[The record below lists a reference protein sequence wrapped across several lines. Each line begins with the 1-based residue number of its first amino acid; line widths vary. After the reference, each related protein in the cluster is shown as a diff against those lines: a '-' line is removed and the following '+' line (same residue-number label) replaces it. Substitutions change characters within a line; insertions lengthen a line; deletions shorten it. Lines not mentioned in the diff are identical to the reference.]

1 MSFEFLTGLPG
12 TVFFGIFAL
21 ILTLVIA
28 WGVLRAM
35 SAAYKS
41 RVANGEISVQSAYSL
56 GVKQHLYVV
65 NFRGSDYFLAVTS
78 DLGDW
83 KTTEQLQIIVSN
95 YRWLFVR

>member
-78 DLGDW
+78 DRISVIDSRPESEGQP
-83 KTTEQLQIIVSN
+83 ERQQN
-95 YRWLFVR
+95 